1 MFNLY
6 NADGTPFP
14 SHVGGIALTD
24 TYISLSDTVDA
35 AGNDRIT
42 AIPLEHRPRKVPT
55 RLL

>member
-42 AIPLEHRPRKVPT
+42 AIPLEHRLRKVPT